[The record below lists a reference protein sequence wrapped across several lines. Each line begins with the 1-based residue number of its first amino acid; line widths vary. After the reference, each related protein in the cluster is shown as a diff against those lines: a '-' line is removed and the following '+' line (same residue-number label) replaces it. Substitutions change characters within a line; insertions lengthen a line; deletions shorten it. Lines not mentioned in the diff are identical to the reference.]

1 MIKDGISNV
10 KLICGKADELHQF
23 RNKSFDI
30 VFTDALLMCIG
41 PDKIKKVISEM
52 LRIARRAL
60 ILVEWYCENHNM
72 DPYGQGIYHF
82 GNWKRNYVSLL
93 KQFISKERIRLTK
106 IPNKLW
112 PVKNWQEL
120 GYLIEVII

>member
-30 VFTDALLMCIG
+30 VFTDALLMYIG

-52 LRIARRAL
+52 FRITRRAL
-60 ILVEWYCENHNM
+60 IFVEWHCEHQNI
-72 DPYGQGIYHF
+72 DPYGLGIYYF
-82 GNWKRNYVSLL
+82 DYWKRSYIDLL

-106 IPNKLW
+106 IPKGIW
-112 PVKNWQEL
+112 PVKDWQEL